1 MEFPQW
7 NTSLIVTCTLGIII
21 TLSCSVTY
29 GANILVVPFD
39 GSHWVNMRVLV
50 KELRRHEHN
59 ITVLHSSTSWYIKK
73 EPDLYQ
79 SLVVQLHG
87 SKGVIEDADGIQTLI
102 ENSLAISNTN
112 IPLWTY
118 LQLQFQLTMFL
129 HEGHLWLRRFTIS
142 IFENKALLKQIAD
155 ENFDLILADPV
166 AYAGP
171 MLAYYFNIPLVYNIR
186 WMTAEDAH
194 LFVAP
199 SPPSYVPALRSQLTD
214 KMSFHQRILNV
225 LQHFL
230 QFGISKFVIN
240 PLHDDLCQQYL
251 GRDTDIKMVLQRAD
265 VWLMRIDFVFEFP
278 RPTMPNFVYIG
289 GFQCQPPKP
298 LDEELQTFVDSS
310 GEHGIVVMS
319 LGTLIDTLSLDRT
332 MKIAEA
338 LAQIPQKV
346 IWRHN
351 GDIPPNT
358 GNNTLI
364 AKWIPQ
370 NDLLGHAKTRAFI
383 SHGGTNGLYEAIYHG
398 VPVVGLPL
406 FYDQFDN
413 MVRLETR
420 GAAKVVNVASLHSS
434 DLVSA
439 VNEVINNST
448 YQKNMQKLSILH
460 RDQPETPM
468 ERAIFWIEYTARHKG
483 AAQLRSESYKL
494 PWYIYYSVDVIIF
507 LGSITLIMVL
517 LIVFS
522 MKKLFVLLKRKE
534 KLQ

>member
-1 MEFPQW
+1 MEFSRW
-7 NTSLIVTCTLGIII
+7 NTSLLVTCALGIIV

-29 GANILVVPFD
+29 GANILVVPFE

-50 KELRRHEHN
+50 KELRLHGNN

-87 SKGVIEDADGIQTLI
+87 SKGLMEEADGIQTLVQ
-102 ENSLAISNTN
+102 NSLAISNPN
-112 IPLWTY
+112 IPLWTF
-118 LQLQFQLTMFL
+118 LRLHFQLTVFM
-129 HEGHLWLRRFTIS
+129 HEVHLWLRRLTCS

-155 ENFDLILADPV
+155 ANFDLILADPV
-166 AYAGP
+166 LYAGP
-171 MLAYYFNIPLVYNIR
+171 MLAYYFNIPLVYNVR
-186 WMTAEDAH
+186 WMTAEGAH
-194 LFVAP
+194 FFAAP
-199 SPPSYVPALRSQLTD
+199 SPPSYVPALKSQLTD
-214 KMSFHQRILNV
+214 KMSFYQRVQNV

-230 QFGISKFVIN
+230 QLGVFEFVIN
-240 PLHDDLCQQYL
+240 PLYGDLCQQYL
-251 GRDTDIKMVLQRAD
+251 GGDTNINMVLRKAD
-265 VWLMRIDFVFEFP
+265 VWLIRIDFILEFP

-289 GFQCQPPKP
+289 GFQCQPSKP

-319 LGTLIDTLSLDRT
+319 LGTLIDTLSLDLT

-420 GAAKVVNVASLHSS
+420 GAAKVVNVAFLQSS
-434 DLVSA
+434 DLVWA
-439 VNEVINNST
+439 LNEIINNST
-448 YQKNMQKLSILH
+448 YRENMQKLSILH

-468 ERAIFWIEYTARHKG
+468 ERAIFWIEYTARNKG
-483 AAQLRSESYKL
+483 AAQLRSESYKFS
-494 PWYIYYSVDVIIF
+494 WFVYYSVDVIIF
-507 LGSITLIMVL
+507 LGSITLIIVL
-517 LIVFS
+517 LTDFT
-522 MKKLFVLLKRKE
+522 MKKLFVLLKRK
-534 KLQ
+534 

>member
-1 MEFPQW
+1 MGFSQW
-7 NTSLIVTCTLGIII
+7 NTSVLVTCALGIII

-73 EPDLYQ
+73 EPEFYQ
-79 SLVVQLHG
+79 SLIIESHG
-87 SKGVIEDADGIQTLI
+87 STGLVEDANGIQTLVQ
-102 ENSLAISNTN
+102 NTLAISNAN
-112 IPLWTY
+112 IPLWTF
-118 LQLQFQLTMFL
+118 LQLQFQLTMFM
-129 HEGHLWLRRFTIS
+129 HEGHLWLRRVTIS
-142 IFENKALLKQIAD
+142 IFENKALLEQIAD
-155 ENFDLILADPV
+155 ANFDLILADPIV
-166 AYAGP
+166 CAGP
-171 MLAYYFNIPLVYNIR
+171 MLAYYFNIPLVYNVR

-194 LFVAP
+194 FFAAP
-199 SPPSYVPALRSQLTD
+199 SPPSYVPVFRSQLTD
-214 KMSFHQRILNV
+214 KMSFLQRVHNV

-230 QFGISKFVIN
+230 QFGISEFVIN
-240 PLHDDLCQQYL
+240 PLYDDLCQQYL
-251 GRDTDIKMVLQRAD
+251 GRDIDIKMVLLRAD

-278 RPTMPNFVYIG
+278 RPMMPNFVYIG

-319 LGTLIDTLSLDRT
+319 LGTLIDTLSLDLT

-351 GDIPPNT
+351 GDIPPNI

-413 MVRLETR
+413 MVKLETR
-420 GAAKVVNVASLHSS
+420 GAAKVVNVAFLQSS

-439 VNEVINNST
+439 LNEIINNST
-448 YQKNMQKLSILH
+448 YRENMQKLSLLH

-468 ERAIFWIEYTARHKG
+468 DRAIFWIEYTARHKG
-483 AAQLRSESYKL
+483 AAQLRSESYKF
-494 PWYIYYSVDVIIF
+494 PWYVYYSVDVIMF
-507 LGSITLIMVL
+507 LGSITLIIVL
-517 LIVFS
+517 LIVFM
-522 MKKLFVLLKRKE
+522 MKKLFVVLKRKE
-534 KLQ
+534 KVQ